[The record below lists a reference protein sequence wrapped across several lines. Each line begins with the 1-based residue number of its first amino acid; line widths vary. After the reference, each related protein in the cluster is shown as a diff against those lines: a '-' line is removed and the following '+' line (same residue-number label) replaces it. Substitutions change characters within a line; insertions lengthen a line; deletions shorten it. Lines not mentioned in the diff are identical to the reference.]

1 MKALLIRKTTTRQ
14 RRWIS
19 PDGTPRS
26 AWLFELLVESE
37 DGSRKIRRSG
47 FPDRAT
53 AKEAARLEVH
63 NLRTEAKRA
72 PATLTLHKILEDYR
86 DNGLSHLSP
95 RGRST
100 EEGNLRIVLARVPDL
115 PLSKVSPAVP
125 EGLVARRR
133 KEEVSVFA
141 IRREVQALD
150 RAVSRAVRNGDLA
163 SNPLRP
169 LPRLKTPKLDPV
181 APTPEEVQRLLDH
194 SQGWLRV
201 AVALAS
207 SCGLR
212 KQEIL
217 HLRWCDLDA
226 KRGAL
231 RVAASEAFTPKGKCG
246 RTVPVPA
253 SVARLLEAWRES
265 EDVGGSPLVFPK
277 SPGSTLPRTRF
288 DAPWVALKTRAGV
301 ECRFH
306 SLRHHFAME
315 AARKG
320 AAPAALQ
327 SALGHQSLA
336 TTGVY
341 LRGSDR
347 FSLDVA
353 AYAPTFRLDDSP
365 DPEPPAPET
374 SAAVVEL
381 VFEKQAAEG

>member
-1 MKALLIRKTTTRQ
+1 VKALLIRKTTIRQ
-14 RRWIS
+14 RRWVA
-19 PDGTPRS
+19 PDGTPKA
-26 AWLFELLVESE
+26 AWIFELAVEDE
-37 DGSRKIRRSG
+37 DGPRRIRRSG

-53 AKEAARLEVH
+53 AKEAARLEVLA
-63 NLRTEAKRA
+63 LRTASKRT
-72 PATLTLHKILEDYR
+72 PATLTLHRVLEDYR

-115 PLSKVSPAVP
+115 PLSKVSPAVA
-125 EGLVARRR
+125 EGLVARR
-133 KEEVSVFA
+133 KGEDVSVFA

-169 LPRLKTPKLDPV
+169 LPKLKAPKLDPV
-181 APTPEEVQRLLDH
+181 APSPEEVQRLLDH
-194 SQGWLRV
+194 SHGWLRV

-212 KQEIL
+212 KQEVL
-217 HLRWCDLDA
+217 HLRWEDLDP

-231 RVAASEAFTPKGKCG
+231 RVAASEAFMPKGKCG

-253 SVARLLEAWRES
+253 SVVRLLEDWRKS
-265 EDVGGSPLVFPK
+265 EEVGGSPLVFPK

-288 DAPWVALKTRAGV
+288 DAPWVALKKRAKV

-306 SLRHHFAME
+306 SLRHAFAMT
-315 AARKG
+315 AARNG
-320 AAPAALQ
+320 ASPAALQ
-327 SALGHQSLA
+327 ACLGHAALA
-336 TTGVY
+336 TTSVY

-347 FSLDVA
+347 FSLDL
-353 AYAPTFRLDDSP
+353 APFAPSFTIANDP
-365 DPEPPAPET
+365 DPEA

-381 VFEKQAAEG
+381 SFEPKAAEG